1 MVRMDA
7 VYEGDL
13 HTSSR
18 HGPSGA
24 ELATDAPVDNQ
35 GRGESFSP
43 TDLLVTALG
52 SCMMTIMG
60 IAARDRGWAMEG
72 ARVSLEK
79 HMGEAPRRV
88 ARIVVRFDMPG
99 GLPAEARGVL
109 EEAARGCPVC
119 RSLHPDIEIDR
130 CFVWD

>member
-1 MVRMDA
+1 MIVMVRMEA

-13 HTSSR
+13 HTSCR

-24 ELATDAPVDNQ
+24 QLATDAPVDNQ

-72 ARVSLEK
+72 ARVSPEK
-79 HMGEAPRRV
+79 HMAEEPRRV
-88 ARIVVRFDMPG
+88 ARIAGSRRVIIL
-99 GLPAEARGVL
+99 GLAIPRRRWCRKMAGRS
-109 EEAARGCPVC
+109 AA
-119 RSLHPDIEIDR
+119 PDWHGITSIN
-130 CFVWD
+130 

>member
-7 VYEGDL
+7 VYDGDL
-13 HTSSR
+13 HTSCR

-60 IAARDRGWAMEG
+60 IAARDRGWPMEG

-79 HMGEAPRRV
+79 HMQEEPRRV
-88 ARIVVRFDMPG
+88 ARIVVRFDMPAA
-99 GLPAEARGVL
+99 LPAEARGVL
-109 EEAARGCPVC
+109 EEAARACPVC
-119 RSLHPDIEIDR
+119 RSLHPDIEIER
-130 CFVWD
+130 QFVWS

>member
-7 VYEGDL
+7 VYEGEL
-13 HTSSR
+13 HTSCR

-24 ELATDAPVDNQ
+24 ELATDAPIDNQ

-60 IAARDRGWAMEG
+60 ILARDRGWGMEG

-79 HMGEAPRRV
+79 HMGEEPRRV
-88 ARIVVRFDMPG
+88 ARVVVRFDMPAS
-99 GLPAEARGVL
+99 LPSEAREAL

-119 RSLHPDIEIDR
+119 RSLHPDIEIEKR
-130 CFVWD
+130 FVWA

>member
-13 HTSSR
+13 HTSCA

-43 TDLLVTALG
+43 TDLLTTALG

-79 HMGEAPRRV
+79 HMQEEPRRV
-88 ARIVVRFDMPG
+88 ARIVLRFEMPAT
-99 GLPAEARGVL
+99 LPLEARDVL
-109 EEAARGCPVC
+109 EAAARGCPVC

-130 CFVWD
+130 QFSWA